1 MCLCHIIH
9 SRVPYVHADSP
20 VVICIYTFFVWP
32 QMGEKQ
38 KMCLVRFLNNT
49 VMVRV
54 GGGWVTLAEF
64 LDNNDPCKGETTSRT
79 HTHAQSVRGFCTSRI
94 AQSCTCLC

>member
-1 MCLCHIIH
+1 
-9 SRVPYVHADSP
+9 
-20 VVICIYTFFVWP
+20 
-32 QMGEKQ
+32 MGEKQ

-64 LDNNDPCKGETTSRT
+64 LENNDPCKGMEI
-79 HTHAQSVRGFCTSRI
+79 QQFI
-94 AQSCTCLC
+94 ACSMCHNFVINVFI

>member
-1 MCLCHIIH
+1 
-9 SRVPYVHADSP
+9 
-20 VVICIYTFFVWP
+20 
-32 QMGEKQ
+32 MGEKQ

-64 LDNNDPCKGETTSRT
+64 LENNDPCKGKEPFS
-79 HTHAQSVRGFCTSRI
+79 
-94 AQSCTCLC
+94 SCNELHCKTQHHVSSDEQHCKISQHYQ

>member
-1 MCLCHIIH
+1 
-9 SRVPYVHADSP
+9 
-20 VVICIYTFFVWP
+20 
-32 QMGEKQ
+32 MGEKQ

-64 LDNNDPCKGETTSRT
+64 LENNDPCKGKEHFSSLLDFTVK
-79 HTHAQSVRGFCTSRI
+79 HTITYKVVQEIVKYYSIINRNCK
-94 AQSCTCLC
+94 

>member
-1 MCLCHIIH
+1 
-9 SRVPYVHADSP
+9 
-20 VVICIYTFFVWP
+20 
-32 QMGEKQ
+32 MGEKQ

-64 LDNNDPCKGETTSRT
+64 LENNDPCKGKAHFS
-79 HTHAQSVRGFCTSRI
+79 SSYI
-94 AQSCTCLC
+94 AFHCKTRHHISSGGQHCKIFQHYQQKL